1 MWKETKMKALTSFAA
16 AALIVISSAQLAAA
30 APRHH
35 EARTDRVTAQQ
46 QNRNRDAYAAWP
58 AEQQEWRDAGPANYP
73 GGYSAPAGR

>member
-1 MWKETKMKALTSFAA
+1 MKNLASFAA

-35 EARTDRVTAQQ
+35 ELKTDRVTAQQ
-46 QNRNRDAYAAWP
+46 QNRNRDAYASWP
-58 AEQQEWRDAGPANYP
+58 SEQQDWRDPGPSNYP